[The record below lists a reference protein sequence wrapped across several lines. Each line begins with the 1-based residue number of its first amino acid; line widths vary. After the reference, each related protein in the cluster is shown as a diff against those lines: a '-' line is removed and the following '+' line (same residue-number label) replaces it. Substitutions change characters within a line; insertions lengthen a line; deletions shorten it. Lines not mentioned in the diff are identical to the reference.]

1 MSQNKSRPESES
13 MPVRR
18 TRFSS
23 GTYFGTKGVVTTEY
37 LTAFSGRDPTKM
49 RKLMV
54 SFTKVLRNGNA
65 LLRASGRMP
74 LRRTGDVAP
83 SYPHNLLLSSLV
95 KNQTRTSLSLILLV
109 FISPVTPLLSRS
121 SSRELEPSLHPWSSG
136 QI

>member
-23 GTYFGTKGVVTTEY
+23 GIYFETKGVVTTEY

-54 SFTKVLRNGNA
+54 SFTKV
-65 LLRASGRMP
+65 
-74 LRRTGDVAP
+74 
-83 SYPHNLLLSSLV
+83 SS
-95 KNQTRTSLSLILLV
+95 KNQCYAPGVRTHA
-109 FISPVTPLLSRS
+109 SPSDR
-121 SSRELEPSLHPWSSG
+121 
-136 QI
+136 